1 MGTAHSVR
9 SPLRMLGLAVAAT
22 ATAVAVSL
30 SGSNAAHG
38 TPSVASLEQQIKT
51 DSTKFEQVVEQ
62 YNKITEQRKKTK
74 AKIDAL
80 DKQLKPLTRKVAAAQ
95 RQVDAL
101 AATAYKG
108 GSATAWNAVLGG
120 SSSNMLDGIATLDRI
135 SAQQKHQIATLV
147 DSKRTLTGQ
156 RKKLDALYAQ
166 QAKQVKDLKA
176 KKAKISADIAKLKKL
191 REQAYGQA
199 QESSSASG
207 ASTTS
212 APTVSGRAG
221 AVVSFA
227 YAQLGKP
234 YAWAAAGPDSYDC
247 SGLTLAAWAK
257 AGVSLPHVAADQY
270 NQITKISRS
279 QIAPGDL
286 VFYESLG
293 HVAIY
298 VGNGKVIHAPTFGEV
313 VKVSS
318 IDMMPVYG
326 IGRP

>member
-1 MGTAHSVR
+1 
-9 SPLRMLGLAVAAT
+9 MLGLAAA
-22 ATAVAVSL
+22 ATAVAVAVAL

-38 TPSVASLEQQIKT
+38 TPSVADLEQQIKQ
-51 DSTKFEQVVEQ
+51 DSAKFEQVVEQ
-62 YNKITEQRKKTK
+62 YNKITEEKKKTK
-74 AKIDAL
+74 AKINAL
-80 DKQLKPLTRKVAAAQ
+80 DKQLKPLTAKVAAAQ
-95 RQVDAL
+95 KQVDAL

-120 SSSNMLDGIATLDRI
+120 TSSDMLDGIATLDRI
-135 SAQQKHQIATLV
+135 SAQQQRQITTLV
-147 DSKRTLTGQ
+147 DSKRSLTDQ
-156 RKKLDALYAQ
+156 RRKLDGLYAKL
-166 QAKQVKDLKA
+166 AKQEKDLKA

-207 ASTTS
+207 ASGQTPP
-212 APTVSGRAG
+212 AVSGRAG
-221 AVVSFA
+221 AVVDFA

-270 NQITKISRS
+270 NQITHISRS

-286 VFYESLG
+286 VFYEDLG

-298 VGNGKVIHAPTFGEV
+298 VGSGKVIHAPTFGEV